1 MGDNDK
7 LAAQMDVIEEEF
19 EIHELPGKSKSTPQP
34 EDSKDKPKPE
44 EQKATIHDS
53 FDTFIVNDYFGEEDK

>member
-1 MGDNDK
+1 MGDNDEFK
-7 LAAQMDVIEEEF
+7 APKMDVIEETPE
-19 EIHELPGKSKSTPQP
+19 ELNLADPTESGPPAAGEEVAKS
-34 EDSKDKPKPE
+34 E